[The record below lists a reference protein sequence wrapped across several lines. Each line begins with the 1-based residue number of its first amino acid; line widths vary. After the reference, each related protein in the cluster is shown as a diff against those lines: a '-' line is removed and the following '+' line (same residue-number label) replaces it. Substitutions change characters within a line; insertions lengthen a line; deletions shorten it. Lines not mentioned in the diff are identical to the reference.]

1 MKTIRIAALDIANRH
16 PLGLK
21 CQTDST
27 YARFATELAELLAK
41 QNIQGF
47 EGHNVKE
54 LAIVLTM
61 YYEDVLSDL
70 GMWYSFTERMHQLYG
85 RYLPFFDV
93 DEKQYYRDE
102 PNNVDIR
109 FLIWLFIS
117 RTEPGYIV
125 SPDTLAV
132 EYASEVV
139 GELMDRKFEEMP
151 VNEELKEYFAHPA
164 FENVF
169 TMQRDA
175 QKWFFF
181 TNYLTCNEHA
191 MGITMQQGM
200 RFSRNMNCPPQL
212 ALRVSECVAVYEN
225 KLQPLALRPNEWL
238 GMLLE
243 YNGAKEEAARVKEQE
258 YLPFDFYMI
267 VEAEHGKGFTLETL
281 EGKKFH
287 VTDEDMGMPS
297 DDCYS
302 SKTVLSFFVKY
313 GDRYYLGTESSWA
326 PDTKAFDE
334 ERKSREAQR
343 NQSKD
348 EREKLIADNGG
359 SPLFYFAN
367 ADKMKSFLK
376 DTVKMPA
383 QRVETLQ
390 LPKEQNIT
398 FTLFVRE
405 RDLNICFYPEVA
417 KFIKDDKNPYY
428 DAEFAKTNTFAQ
440 LFGMDGDM
448 VRYLVG
454 NDMLPE
460 ATINCE
466 GGEEAGKKIVHDNFD
481 FLSRMMQ
488 GNLY

>member
-1 MKTIRIAALDIANRH
+1 
-16 PLGLK
+16 
-21 CQTDST
+21 
-27 YARFATELAELLAK
+27 
-41 QNIQGF
+41 
-47 EGHNVKE
+47 
-54 LAIVLTM
+54 
-61 YYEDVLSDL
+61 
-70 GMWYSFTERMHQLYG
+70 
-85 RYLPFFDV
+85 
-93 DEKQYYRDE
+93 
-102 PNNVDIR
+102 
-109 FLIWLFIS
+109 
-117 RTEPGYIV
+117 
-125 SPDTLAV
+125 
-132 EYASEVV
+132 
-139 GELMDRKFEEMP
+139 
-151 VNEELKEYFAHPA
+151 
-164 FENVF
+164 
-169 TMQRDA
+169 
-175 QKWFFF
+175 
-181 TNYLTCNEHA
+181 
-191 MGITMQQGM
+191 
-200 RFSRNMNCPPQL
+200 
-212 ALRVSECVAVYEN
+212 
-225 KLQPLALRPNEWL
+225 
-238 GMLLE
+238 MLLD

-258 YLPFDFYMI
+258 YLPFDFYKI

-281 EGKKFH
+281 DGKKFH
-287 VTDEDMGMPS
+287 VTDEDLGMPS

-313 GDRYYLGTESSWA
+313 GDLYYLGTESSWA

-348 EREKLIADNGG
+348 ERENLIADNGG

-376 DTVKMPA
+376 NTVKMPA

>member
-1 MKTIRIAALDIANRH
+1 
-16 PLGLK
+16 
-21 CQTDST
+21 
-27 YARFATELAELLAK
+27 
-41 QNIQGF
+41 
-47 EGHNVKE
+47 
-54 LAIVLTM
+54 
-61 YYEDVLSDL
+61 
-70 GMWYSFTERMHQLYG
+70 
-85 RYLPFFDV
+85 
-93 DEKQYYRDE
+93 
-102 PNNVDIR
+102 
-109 FLIWLFIS
+109 
-117 RTEPGYIV
+117 
-125 SPDTLAV
+125 
-132 EYASEVV
+132 
-139 GELMDRKFEEMP
+139 
-151 VNEELKEYFAHPA
+151 
-164 FENVF
+164 
-169 TMQRDA
+169 
-175 QKWFFF
+175 
-181 TNYLTCNEHA
+181 
-191 MGITMQQGM
+191 
-200 RFSRNMNCPPQL
+200 
-212 ALRVSECVAVYEN
+212 
-225 KLQPLALRPNEWL
+225 
-238 GMLLE
+238 
-243 YNGAKEEAARVKEQE
+243 
-258 YLPFDFYMI
+258 
-267 VEAEHGKGFTLETL
+267 
-281 EGKKFH
+281 
-287 VTDEDMGMPS
+287 MPS

-348 EREKLIADNGG
+348 ERENLIADNGG

-376 DTVKMPA
+376 DTVKMPV